1 MTRRVVFAALLAA
14 AAACAQTLE
23 RAEALWKAKNYE
35 SANTAFRTLV
45 EKFPKN
51 PDYKVRWGRLL
62 LERFN
67 PSEAADLFQEALE
80 INKEHP
86 GALYGMALAA
96 ADGFESKAVEFAQ
109 KALKAD
115 PKLVEAQELLARLAL
130 EDSNPK
136 KAEEEAQK
144 ALKISPS
151 ALKAMAVLATIDWL
165 DDKPGA
171 RKESPWIGKILE
183 KDPRYGEAYELA
195 ADLFVLNRR
204 YEEAIALYRKAI
216 ELKPDLWSAHSDLGI
231 NLMRLGQEK
240 EAREQLELCYAN
252 GFRNKPT
259 TNTLILMD
267 SYKNFVTYKTDR
279 TVLRLNKKEA
289 ELLRPYFQAELDRA
303 IATYEKK
310 YKVKIDAP
318 VQVEVYPDH
327 EDFAVRTMGMPGLG
341 ALGVTFGTVV
351 AMDSPSGRRPGSFH
365 WASTLW
371 HELSHVYVLTATK
384 HRVPRWFTEGMAVYE
399 ETAISP
405 DWGDRLDP
413 PTLTAIKEKKLLPVA
428 DLDRGF
434 IRPSYPAQVVVS
446 YFQAGRVCGYIA
458 RHWGYGKLLDMMN
471 SFAESMPTAE
481 VIQKHLG
488 MRPEA
493 FDKEFLAE
501 LENETKKTVD
511 GFEEWRKKMKQL
523 SELAKSTRYDE
534 IIALATE
541 LRDLYPEYV
550 ESGSAYETL
559 AKAYEA
565 KNDKAKATAELE
577 RYSKIGGR
585 SPETIKKLAALL
597 EEAGRKKEAAA
608 ALERLNF
615 VYLHDEEL
623 HRRLGDLLLAQRDTA
638 GAVREFSS
646 VVAMKPQD
654 TATAQYNLARAWR
667 EAGKTD
673 QAKDAL
679 LSALEAAP
687 GFRPAQRMLLELSQG
702 ENKK

>member
-1 MTRRVVFAALLAA
+1 
-14 AAACAQTLE
+14 
-23 RAEALWKAKNYE
+23 
-35 SANTAFRTLV
+35 
-45 EKFPKN
+45 
-51 PDYKVRWGRLL
+51 
-62 LERFN
+62 
-67 PSEAADLFQEALE
+67 
-80 INKEHP
+80 
-86 GALYGMALAA
+86 
-96 ADGFESKAVEFAQ
+96 
-109 KALKAD
+109 
-115 PKLVEAQELLARLAL
+115 
-130 EDSNPK
+130 
-136 KAEEEAQK
+136 
-144 ALKISPS
+144 
-151 ALKAMAVLATIDWL
+151 
-165 DDKPGA
+165 
-171 RKESPWIGKILE
+171 
-183 KDPRYGEAYELA
+183 
-195 ADLFVLNRR
+195 
-204 YEEAIALYRKAI
+204 
-216 ELKPDLWSAHSDLGI
+216 
-231 NLMRLGQEK
+231 
-240 EAREQLELCYAN
+240 
-252 GFRNKPT
+252 
-259 TNTLILMD
+259 
-267 SYKNFVTYKTDR
+267 
-279 TVLRLNKKEA
+279 
-289 ELLRPYFQAELDRA
+289 
-303 IATYEKK
+303 
-310 YKVKIDAP
+310 
-318 VQVEVYPDH
+318 
-327 EDFAVRTMGMPGLG
+327 
-341 ALGVTFGTVV
+341 
-351 AMDSPSGRRPGSFH
+351 
-365 WASTLW
+365 
-371 HELSHVYVLTATK
+371 
-384 HRVPRWFTEGMAVYE
+384 
-399 ETAISP
+399 
-405 DWGDRLDP
+405 
-413 PTLTAIKEKKLLPVA
+413 VA

-667 EAGKTD
+667 EAGRTD

>member
-1 MTRRVVFAALLAA
+1 MTQRVVFAALLAA

-23 RAEALWKAKNYE
+23 RAEALWKAKNYD

-45 EKFPKN
+45 DKFPKN

-86 GALYGMALAA
+86 GPLYGMALAA

-136 KAEEEAQK
+136 KAAEEARK

-151 ALKAMAVLATIDWL
+151 ALNAMAVLATIDWL
-165 DDKPGA
+165 DDKQ
-171 RKESPWIGKILE
+171 ETPWIEKILE
-183 KDPRYGEAYELA
+183 KDAHYGEAYELA

-216 ELKPDLWSAHSDLGI
+216 ELKPDLWSARSDLGI
-231 NLMRLGQEK
+231 NLMRLGREK

-259 TNTLILMD
+259 SNTLILMD

-310 YKVKIDAP
+310 YKLKLDAP

-399 ETAISP
+399 ETAVAP

-446 YFQAGRVCGYIA
+446 YFQAGRVCAYIA
-458 RHWGYGKLLDMMN
+458 KNWGYGKLLDMMN

-493 FDKEFLAE
+493 FDKEFLAA

-585 SPETIKKLAALL
+585 SPETIKKLATLL
-597 EEAGRKKEAAA
+597 DEAGRKKEAAE

-623 HRRLGDLLLAQRDTA
+623 HRRLGDLLLAQRDTD

-673 QAKDAL
+673 LAKDAL

-702 ENKK
+702 ENRK